1 MPLKTTFAYIGT
13 DRDGVVREL
22 VRDFNDNDTAIAVSD
37 LIADGLL
44 VQRLPID
51 LAKQAYAAEARR

>member
-1 MPLKTTFAYIGT
+1 MPLKTTFAYIGR

-37 LIADGLL
+37 LIADGMT

-51 LAKQAYAAEARR
+51 VAKQAYGRHA